1 MHNTQLEEILNLK
14 VKNHLPLESD
24 PIEPITRPAT
34 PPVFVREQYLITEV
48 TVNLDGTWVS
58 AEQAQVGL
66 EETYGPEFF
75 VITAWNP
82 WCQASTDEENLINN
96 VTLAVQ
102 LELAG
107 YKYLKAVGKGRI
119 GNWPAEESFAVWGI
133 KEKEIKRLA
142 RDFSQEAI
150 FIISSDLQSI
160 TSTEKSDCWIRSMS
174 HDEGESRRATIC
186 RSLRD
191 TLIED
196 GGFDANSLQ
205 LSTKKGFWQ
214 YLHDFSDEIS
224 GQTFSLAHCHL
235 SDIPDR
241 RFALI
246 ERELQA
252 EIDFSDCS
260 DWLLTRAN
268 IEYELAQARQD
279 AIDRSQS
286 EGKFQVYVIEFEGK
300 LPKAL
305 PSQRCVYVGETSK
318 TPELRF
324 GQHKDPESFLSNSY
338 VLEYACNLN
347 PSLYRALP
355 RPRTRRE
362 SRALEAKTAELL
374 RRKGFFVIGG
384 H

>member
-1 MHNTQLEEILNLK
+1 MHITQLEEFPNLK
-14 VKNHLPLESD
+14 VESYLTLVLGLID
-24 PIEPITRPAT
+24 PTPRPT
-34 PPVFVREQYLITEV
+34 NQPVFVREHYLVTEV
-48 TVNLDGTWVS
+48 LVNLDGEWVS
-58 AEQAQVGL
+58 AEYAQAQL
-66 EETYGPEFF
+66 EKEYGPEFF

-142 RDFSQEAI
+142 REFSQEAI
-150 FIISSDLQSI
+150 FIISSNLQTV
-160 TSTEKSDCWIRSMS
+160 TSTENSYCWLRSMQ
-174 HDEGESRRATIC
+174 HDEVVTRLGSIC
-186 RSLRD
+186 RSLHQ
-191 TLIED
+191 TLVED

-214 YLHDFSDEIS
+214 YLHDFADEIS
-224 GQTFSLAHCHL
+224 GQTFSLVHNHSGDAT
-235 SDIPDR
+235 DR
-241 RFALI
+241 RFVLI

-252 EIDFSDCS
+252 EINFSDFD

-279 AIDRSQS
+279 ATDRSQS

-324 GQHKDPESFLSNSY
+324 EQHKDPESILSNSD
-338 VLEYACNLN
+338 VFKYACSLN
-347 PSLYRALP
+347 PSLYRAIP

-374 RRKGFFVIGG
+374 RRKEFYVIGG

>member
-1 MHNTQLEEILNLK
+1 MYITQLEETPNLK
-14 VKNHLPLESD
+14 VKHHRPLESSA
-24 PIEPITRPAT
+24 IEPITRPAT

-58 AEQAQVGL
+58 AEEAQVEL
-66 EETYGPEFF
+66 EATYGPEFF

-82 WCQASTDEENLINN
+82 WCQVSTDEENLINN
-96 VTLAVQ
+96 ITLAVQ

-107 YKYLKAVGKGRI
+107 CKYLKAIGNGRI
-119 GNWPAEESFAVWGI
+119 GDWPAEESFAVWGI
-133 KEKEIKRLA
+133 KEKAIKQLA

-150 FIISSDLQSI
+150 FVISSNLQSI

-196 GGFDANSLQ
+196 GGFDAKILRLTAKQ
-205 LSTKKGFWQ
+205 GFWQ
-214 YLHDFSDEIS
+214 YLHDFSDDVS
-224 GQTFSLAHCHL
+224 GQTFSLVHSHL
-235 SDIPDR
+235 SDNPDH

-246 ERELQA
+246 ERESQA
-252 EIDFSDCS
+252 EIDHSDCS

-268 IEYELAQARQD
+268 IEYELAQAQQD

-300 LPKAL
+300 LPKAS

-324 GQHKDPESFLSNSY
+324 EQHKNPESFLSNSD
-338 VLEYACNLN
+338 VLKYACNLN

-374 RRKGFFVIGG
+374 RRTGFFVIGG